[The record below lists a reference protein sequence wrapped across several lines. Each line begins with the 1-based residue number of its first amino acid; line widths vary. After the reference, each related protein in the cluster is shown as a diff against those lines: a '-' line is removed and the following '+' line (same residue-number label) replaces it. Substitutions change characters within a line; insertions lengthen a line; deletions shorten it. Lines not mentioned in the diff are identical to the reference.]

1 MLSLLPEIT
10 KCDIIIICNF
20 DNNPEM
26 NREKLM
32 NESTQITYGNGTIT
46 ILMNSES
53 GTEVAAPAIRFGD
66 YQQAVMAS
74 FSGKELSVIEEGT
87 NAGIELNFRMVDE
100 LEDMEI
106 QHQLEDSLSGFEAV
120 YGPLH
125 KGVFFEVEAEKT
137 LDMMEYTELESFSED
152 VELQFD
158 IPLYLVGEDR
168 NYYVVNDVMGVCE
181 IEEDID
187 EDAVTLS
194 VGTHNLSTALL
205 VYQEK
210 SEALKA
216 NTQKVHIKAQYLFAG
231 AIVLLLLIWFL
242 VDRRYKKDRT

>member
-1 MLSLLPEIT
+1 
-10 KCDIIIICNF
+10 
-20 DNNPEM
+20 
-26 NREKLM
+26 
-32 NESTQITYGNGTIT
+32 
-46 ILMNSES
+46 
-53 GTEVAAPAIRFGD
+53 
-66 YQQAVMAS
+66 MAS

-194 VGTHNLSTALL
+194 VGTHNLTTALL
-205 VYQEK
+205 VYQDK
-210 SEALKA
+210 SEALKS

-242 VDRRYKKDRT
+242 VDRRNKKDRT